1 MFRVTLTETSNSIS
15 LYTNSLNDITVL
27 KNFLKRFDSV
37 NNITFELDA
46 EETEVIIEGEVI
58 VTGSAE

>member
-1 MFRVTLTETSNSIS
+1 MYRVTLTETSNSIS

-58 VTGSAE
+58 VTGSQE

>member
-1 MFRVTLTETSNSIS
+1 MYRITLTETSNSIS

-58 VTGSAE
+58 VTGSQE

>member
-58 VTGSAE
+58 VTGSQE